1 MCASKDTGES
11 TLSMSRVVHILINHG
26 IDTSQRDV
34 SGRQPVHIAAQCEN
48 VAALRALLA
57 QNVDTSPTT
66 MPSQL
71 FPKGETALMMALRYG
86 KTTAHSSC
94 LKIALSQVGGGSA
107 IDELVKRANQKA
119 AKQENRALSWCC
131 VAPHR

>member
-1 MCASKDTGES
+1 
-11 TLSMSRVVHILINHG
+11 MSRVVQILINHG

-34 SGRQPVHIAAQCEN
+34 SGRQPVHIAAQCGN

-86 KTTAHSSC
+86 HNDCAQLLFEKST
-94 LKIALSQVGGGSA
+94 QPGVGGRSA
-107 IDELVKRANQKA
+107 IDELVKRANQKI
-119 AKQENRALSWCC
+119 AKQENQGFLGWCC
-131 VAPHR
+131 AAPHR